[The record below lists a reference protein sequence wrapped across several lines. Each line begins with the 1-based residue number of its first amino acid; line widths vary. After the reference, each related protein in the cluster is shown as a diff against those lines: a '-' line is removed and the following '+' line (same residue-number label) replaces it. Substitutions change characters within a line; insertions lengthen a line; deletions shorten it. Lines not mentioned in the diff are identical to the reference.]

1 MILDNAR
8 FTIIRDRWAKG
19 EKELFCAGNLG
30 GWTPDLQW
38 SSITCWLF
46 KGVLYRC
53 STSLALSMF
62 TSQGAAT
69 NEFVSQ
75 GSKIETLS
83 HCPEQHKVAP
93 LLCRSYT
100 TIKERAEH
108 SIRVGH
114 LQHPTAKPPGLLS
127 TDFLFFLFFFL
138 YRETLQPCC
147 CEAEQFLCYFGWLV
161 TNSMKTFRCKVSWLD
176 AVWSGTPSM
185 WRGQI
190 WCFSRVRVSY
200 SNVFIILTFFFNH
213 AMSHLYWY
221 TVLHCTFHYSL
232 HSCVQPL

>member
-114 LQHPTAKPPGLLS
+114 LQSNSSTRLPNHQDSFLLI
-127 TDFLFFLFFFL
+127 FFSFYFFFFI
-138 YRETLQPCC
+138 EK
-147 CEAEQFLCYFGWLV
+147 LCNPAVVRQSNFFVILVGWLQILW
-161 TNSMKTFRCKVSWLD
+161 KALD
-176 AVWSGTPSM
+176 AKFPG
-185 WRGQI
+185 
-190 WCFSRVRVSY
+190 
-200 SNVFIILTFFFNH
+200 
-213 AMSHLYWY
+213 
-221 TVLHCTFHYSL
+221 
-232 HSCVQPL
+232 

>member
-127 TDFLFFLFFFL
+127 TDFLFFYFFFFFFI
-138 YRETLQPCC
+138 EK
-147 CEAEQFLCYFGWLV
+147 LCNPAVVRQSNFFVILVGWLQILW
-161 TNSMKTFRCKVSWLD
+161 KPLD
-176 AVWSGTPSM
+176 VKFPG
-185 WRGQI
+185 
-190 WCFSRVRVSY
+190 
-200 SNVFIILTFFFNH
+200 
-213 AMSHLYWY
+213 
-221 TVLHCTFHYSL
+221 
-232 HSCVQPL
+232 

>member
-127 TDFLFFLFFFL
+127 TDFLLFLFFFFI
-138 YRETLQPCC
+138 EK
-147 CEAEQFLCYFGWLV
+147 LCNPAVVRQSNFFVILVGWLQILW
-161 TNSMKTFRCKVSWLD
+161 KPLD
-176 AVWSGTPSM
+176 AKFPG
-185 WRGQI
+185 
-190 WCFSRVRVSY
+190 
-200 SNVFIILTFFFNH
+200 
-213 AMSHLYWY
+213 
-221 TVLHCTFHYSL
+221 
-232 HSCVQPL
+232 